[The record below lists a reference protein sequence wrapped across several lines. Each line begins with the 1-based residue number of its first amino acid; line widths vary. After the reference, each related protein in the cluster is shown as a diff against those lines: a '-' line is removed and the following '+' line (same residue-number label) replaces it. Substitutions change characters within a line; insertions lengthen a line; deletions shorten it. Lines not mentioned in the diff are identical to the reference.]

1 LINKVILTGRL
12 VADPEIVNTQSTT
25 SVVKVRIAVD
35 RKGREKETDFFDC
48 VAFGKTGDFV
58 ATYLNKGRMVA
69 IVGNLRVRSYDAQD
83 GSKRKVWEIIIDE
96 AHPLDSRKIEQGEQ
110 STAPQKQ
117 AVVDEIEDPF
127 AE

>member
-1 LINKVILTGRL
+1 MLNKVILTGRL
-12 VADPEIVNTQSTT
+12 VADPEVVNTQSAT
-25 SVVKVRIAVD
+25 SVVKVRVAVD

-69 IVGNLRVRSYDAQD
+69 IMGNLRVRSYDAQD

-96 AHPLDSRKIEQGEQ
+96 AHPLDSRKTEQGEQ
-110 STAPQKQ
+110 STPARKPV
-117 AVVDEIEDPF
+117 ATDDIEDPF
-127 AE
+127 A

>member
-1 LINKVILTGRL
+1 MLNKVILTGRL
-12 VADPEIVNTQSTT
+12 VADPEVVNTQSAT

-48 VAFGKTGDFV
+48 VAFGKTADFV

-69 IVGNLRVRSYDAQD
+69 IIGNLRVRSYDAKD
-83 GSKRKVWEIIIDE
+83 GTKKKVWEIIIDE
-96 AHPLDSRKIEQGEQ
+96 AHPLDSRKVEPGEQ
-110 STAPQKQ
+110 SMSTQKQ
-117 AVVDEIEDPF
+117 ITVDEIEDPF

>member
-1 LINKVILTGRL
+1 MLNKVILTGRL
-12 VADPEIVNTQSTT
+12 VADPEVVNTQSAT

-48 VAFGKTGDFV
+48 VAFGKTGDFA

-96 AHPLDSRKIEQGEQ
+96 AHPLDSRKTEQGEQ
-110 STAPQKQ
+110 STPAQKPV
-117 AVVDEIEDPF
+117 VVDDIEDPF
-127 AE
+127 A

>member
-1 LINKVILTGRL
+1 MLNKVILTGRL
-12 VADPEIVNTQSTT
+12 VADPEVVNTQSAT
-25 SVVKVRIAVD
+25 SVVKVRVAVD

-69 IVGNLRVRSYDAQD
+69 IMGNLRVRSYDAQD

-96 AHPLDSRKIEQGEQ
+96 AHPLDSRKTEQGEQ
-110 STAPQKQ
+110 STPTRKP
-117 AVVDEIEDPF
+117 VVTDDIEDPF
-127 AE
+127 A

>member
-1 LINKVILTGRL
+1 MLNKVILTGRL
-12 VADPEIVNTQSTT
+12 VADPEVVNTQSAT

-69 IVGNLRVRSYDAQD
+69 IIGNLRVRSYDAKD
-83 GSKRKVWEIIIDE
+83 GTKKKVWEIIIDE
-96 AHPLDSRKIEQGEQ
+96 AHPLDSRKIETVEQ
-110 STAPQKQ
+110 SMPDQKPV
-117 AVVDEIEDPF
+117 AIDEIEDPF
-127 AE
+127 A